1 MVAQRRRVAVLHLDL
16 GIGGGEQLTVL
27 SSLALSRTPGKGCKK
42 DPNVDLTI
50 YTTRHDPSYAFKST
64 VDGSLNVKVCG
75 DFIPSSI
82 FGVGIAFCSSLR
94 MIYLCLYLLFSVF
107 LDCKSLSSLSN
118 YYDVI
123 FNDQVSMVNPLLKLL
138 THKLIFYCHFPDKL
152 LSRRTYSGISKLYRD
167 IFNYLEEIG
176 LKYADLVFV
185 NSIFTRQT
193 YIGCFPSFVG
203 KSKYLPP
210 TVGYPEVLYPPV
222 DLEQVPSKEE
232 SIKSLIKANIPVIS
246 ENLEVPV
253 FVSINRYARSKNV
266 ILALRAFEILGKQ
279 YKIEDNT
286 CLVISGGY
294 DKYLRENIEYFDELV
309 SEAKSLDLTTFI
321 DSKKVYESTN
331 KNSTQVVIFLRNI
344 SDDLR
349 WSLLRRSCGTI
360 YTPENEHFGIVP
372 CESMSVGTPVIA
384 SDTGGPMESIVNEIT
399 GYLCSHNASEF
410 ACAMNNLLEIRRD
423 PKKKK
428 VWEYACEERVK
439 SLFSFEMFSKKLRSF
454 AFTNSIK
461 EVDQMVD
468 ELISEEVV
476 VPKKRKGK
484 NPY

>member
-1 MVAQRRRVAVLHLDL
+1 MVAKKRRVAVLHLDL

-27 SSLALSRTPGKGCKK
+27 SSLALSRMPGKGCEK

-50 YTTRHDPSYAFKST
+50 YTTRHDPSYAFKPT

-75 DFIPSSI
+75 NFIPSSI
-82 FGVGIAFCSSLR
+82 FGVGIAFCSSIR
-94 MIYLCLYLLFSVF
+94 MIYLCLYLLFSAF

-123 FNDQVSMVNPLLKLL
+123 YNDQVSMVNPLLKLM

-152 LSRRTYSGISKLYRD
+152 LSHRTYSGISKLYRD
-167 IFNYLEEIG
+167 TFNYLEEFG
-176 LKYADLVFV
+176 MKYADLVFV
-185 NSIFTRQT
+185 NSIFTRQA
-193 YIGCFPSFVG
+193 YMGCFPSFEE
-203 KSKYLPP
+203 SKHLPP
-210 TVGYPEVLYPPV
+210 TVRYPEVLYPPV
-222 DLEQVPSKEE
+222 DLEQIPPKEE
-232 SIKSLIKANIPVIS
+232 SIECLKKANIPIIS
-246 ENLEVPV
+246 EDLEVPV
-253 FVSINRYARSKNV
+253 FISINRYARSKNLT
-266 ILALRAFEILGKQ
+266 LALRAFEVLGKK
-279 YKIEDNT
+279 YEIEDNT
-286 CLVISGGY
+286 CLIMSGGY
-294 DKYLRENIEYFDELV
+294 DKYLRENIEHFDELV

-321 DSKKVYESTN
+321 DSKKIYESTN

-344 SDDLR
+344 GDDFR
-349 WSLLRRSCGTI
+349 WSLLRRCCGTI

-384 SDTGGPMESIVNEIT
+384 SDTGGPMESIVNEVT

-410 ACAMNNLLEIRRD
+410 ASAMNNLLEIRRD

-454 AFTNSIK
+454 AFTSSNKDNKMI
-461 EVDQMVD
+461 
-468 ELISEEVV
+468 ELISGEVV
-476 VPKKRKGK
+476 APKKRKGK
-484 NPY
+484 NPHSS